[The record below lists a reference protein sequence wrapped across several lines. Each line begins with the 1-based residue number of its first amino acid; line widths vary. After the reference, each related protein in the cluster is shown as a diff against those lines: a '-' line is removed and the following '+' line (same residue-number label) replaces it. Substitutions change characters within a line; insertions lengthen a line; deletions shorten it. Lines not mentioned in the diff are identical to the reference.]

1 MDFVPK
7 ERATPIREPSTA
19 NLLIDSIDRTE
30 GVGSSDF
37 TITKKQNIL
46 NGFFTRLAVVEVVL
60 DWCIPNINP
69 VFKNDVLTYNVGTE
83 SYSIT
88 IPEGH
93 YTIARLL
100 NTIKTELN
108 VQSIAEGLGITWSV
122 TGNVN
127 DDGYATLSA
136 SGDVVSFPV
145 SPLQTQLNLAS
156 EIFANDFPLDCPAVL
171 PITYLDFTC
180 DQLTYNQELKDEATN
195 LTTRNTLYRWVFAWD
210 GPAPIDSLG
219 YPIFQG
225 YMPFRA
231 RRYLAFP
238 KQVRW
243 ETNMP
248 IGQLNF
254 QVYDSQG
261 ELVPTQT
268 GEMEWNMLL
277 QVSEV

>member
-19 NLLIDSIDRTE
+19 NLLIDSIDRTD
-30 GVGSSDF
+30 GVGSADF

-60 DWCIPNINP
+60 DWCIPNVNP
-69 VFKNDVLTYNVGTE
+69 VFKNDVLPYQVGANT
-83 SYSIT
+83 YSIT
-88 IPEGH
+88 IPESH

-136 SGDVVSFPV
+136 SGDEVSFPV

-156 EIFANDFPLDCPAVL
+156 EIFGNDFPVNCPAVL

-210 GPAPIDSLG
+210 GPAPTDSLG

-225 YMPFRA
+225 YLPFRV

-261 ELVPTQT
+261 ELVPTYT

>member
-19 NLLIDSIDRTE
+19 NLLIDSIDRTD
-30 GVGSSDF
+30 GVGSADF

-136 SGDVVSFPV
+136 SGDEVSFPV

-156 EIFANDFPLDCPAVL
+156 EIFANDFPVDCPAVL

-210 GPAPIDSLG
+210 EPSPVDSLG
-219 YPIFQG
+219 YPVFQG
-225 YMPFRA
+225 YLPFRT